1 MSKEPELLNIKK
13 LFNDKGKYVIPIYQR
28 NFAWKK
34 AEIEQLIV
42 DIADSYADSYEYKKD
57 NDYYIGTL
65 IVAERKSDSRDN
77 YFEVIDGQQRLTALS
92 ILLSLV
98 KNEYNEYKDKAD
110 ISFYKQNLTFDSRK
124 YSDKVLDDIY
134 NNGDENIDKLDI
146 GDNENASS
154 IIDGY
159 KICKTEL
166 DKIFKEKFKDIE
178 TNFFDY
184 LFNKVKILRVS
195 VLEDTDLNHYFEIM
209 NSRGEQLEM
218 HEILKARLLE
228 KLDENDRNI
237 FNLIWEACS
246 NMEKYIQFGFKTDL
260 REREGIFGDN
270 LINKDKL
277 YNISNISP
285 QTSDNESNNKVSI
298 IDILKNAK
306 DNENNSVDDNKD
318 EQERFNSV
326 INFPNFLLHVLKIQE
341 ENEDKKIPLDDKR
354 LLYTFDEILK
364 DKEKIKLFGYN
375 LLKVKFLFDKYVIKR
390 NLEVDKWSLKQLKNS
405 NYYNSFGKDDEE
417 DEEIDNNEKD
427 KDINEKI
434 LMLLS
439 MFHVSY
445 PAPTHKNWLYEVLK
459 YLYNEFDNKKE
470 INGKDYKDKLKEFAK
485 ERYKESSLNGNSEIL
500 DKGVYVP
507 HFIFNYLDYLLWEKW
522 KEEKEE
528 FKTYLGENKDIEKKI
543 NNFKFTSGN
552 SVEHYYPQNP
562 LDGKYLDKVD
572 NFGNL
577 CLISASQNSKLSNNS
592 PKAKKEHY
600 LKRDIDSVKQ
610 AIMMSYEDWM
620 DKEIIEHGNKMKE
633 LLNSQI
639 NITQ

>member
-124 YSDKVLDDIY
+124 DSDKVLDYIY

-218 HEILKARLLE
+218 HEILKARLLD

-260 REREGIFGDN
+260 RKKIFDDN
-270 LINKDKL
+270 LNTLINKDEL
-277 YNISNISP
+277 YNISP

-298 IDILKNAK
+298 IEILENAK

-341 ENEDKKIPLDDKR
+341 ENNEENKIHLDDKK

-364 DKEKIKLFGYN
+364 DKEKIKSFGYN

-390 NLEVDKWSLKQLKNS
+390 NLEVYKWSLKQLKNS

-470 INGKDYKDKLKEFAK
+470 INGKDYKKKLKEFAK
-485 ERYKESSLNGNSEIL
+485 ERYEGYLNRDSEIL
-500 DKGVYVP
+500 DKGVKVP

-522 KEEKEE
+522 KEDKEN

-543 NNFKFTSGN
+543 NNFKFTSSN

-562 LDGKYLDKVD
+562 FDGEYLDEEISN

-610 AIMMSYEDWM
+610 AIMMSYEDW
-620 DKEIIEHGNKMKE
+620 KNKIIEHGDKMKE